1 MAPKRRGGQLGSTS
15 LRLDGC
21 SPVLEDSGGT
31 FVRVTRSAS
40 SRRPSKWRVPAVTSI
55 DESDEDG
62 DGKHIKM
69 RWSTA
74 RVSKFVKTLTPRQ
87 KKFIVDNQFGFVLD
101 IKSFRVPIGFIEWVM
116 SNTHAASNEFI
127 IKHKCICFTKDMVVK
142 VLGVPSGTT
151 QVEVD
156 SSDFEVEALVE
167 QYKSEYKVDKSY
179 PISKCMELMK
189 DEEDEQTFMRHF
201 MLFLISTILMPGKS
215 NTLCV
220 EYLYSLL
227 NLESLINYD
236 WAEEILHVIMH
247 EVRRFHTLRDCLGR
261 AVAMKHFYMEGCLP
275 FLAIVY
281 ADFLDLPQG
290 SAHVHELNYN
300 VPRICHLSSTDFDFV
315 MEIDRNNRARPH
327 CYGMRPFRDIST
339 TPYRTIEPVV
349 QGNSRIYL
357 HADVQR
363 LADKHKLL
371 VKDDIGILVKSLTE
385 ICDNR
390 ISSFAAD
397 FNTLYM
403 SKIAEADRP
412 GPSAANVQAARV
424 SDVSPAPST
433 SNAHFN
439 SGISGRYN
447 VTPAAS
453 VSRSGNFY
461 EPNYDQ
467 DVGNSSVPS
476 HSACVEPQSTA
487 PTNVVHP
494 ICSLIALPTHANN
507 VDDVPSPSISNVGN
521 SDDCNGL
528 GMFDDSINANIN
540 EISSQ
545 PHVASVP
552 ELNVSEGTVQT
563 DFIAYESNEIIGASS
578 DSLDI
583 FLIDSSEHSIN
594 CFYFNYSCFPL
605 YVILLY
611 FL

>member
-1 MAPKRRGGQLGSTS
+1 M
-15 LRLDGC
+15 
-21 SPVLEDSGGT
+21 
-31 FVRVTRSAS
+31 
-40 SRRPSKWRVPAVTSI
+40 
-55 DESDEDG
+55 
-62 DGKHIKM
+62 
-69 RWSTA
+69 
-74 RVSKFVKTLTPRQ
+74 
-87 KKFIVDNQFGFVLD
+87 
-101 IKSFRVPIGFIEWVM
+101 
-116 SNTHAASNEFI
+116 
-127 IKHKCICFTKDMVVK
+127 
-142 VLGVPSGTT
+142 
-151 QVEVD
+151 
-156 SSDFEVEALVE
+156 
-167 QYKSEYKVDKSY
+167 
-179 PISKCMELMK
+179 
-189 DEEDEQTFMRHF
+189 
-201 MLFLISTILMPGKS
+201 
-215 NTLCV
+215 
-220 EYLYSLL
+220 
-227 NLESLINYD
+227 
-236 WAEEILHVIMH
+236 
-247 EVRRFHTLRDCLGR
+247 
-261 AVAMKHFYMEGCLP
+261 
-275 FLAIVY
+275 
-281 ADFLDLPQG
+281 
-290 SAHVHELNYN
+290 
-300 VPRICHLSSTDFDFV
+300 
-315 MEIDRNNRARPH
+315 
-327 CYGMRPFRDIST
+327 
-339 TPYRTIEPVV
+339 
-349 QGNSRIYL
+349 
-357 HADVQR
+357 QR

-371 VKDDIGILVKSLTE
+371 VKDDIRILVKSLTE

-403 SKIAEADRP
+403 SKIAEADCP

-439 SGISGRYN
+439 SGISSRYN

-453 VSRSGNFY
+453 VSRSSNFY

-494 ICSLIALPTHANN
+494 ICSLIALPTHVNN

-521 SDDCNGL
+521 SDDCNGF

-540 EISSQ
+540 EVSSQ
-545 PHVASVP
+545 PPVASVP

-563 DFIAYESNEIIGASS
+563 DFIAYESNEIIGPSS

>member
-1 MAPKRRGGQLGSTS
+1 M
-15 LRLDGC
+15 
-21 SPVLEDSGGT
+21 
-31 FVRVTRSAS
+31 
-40 SRRPSKWRVPAVTSI
+40 W
-55 DESDEDG
+55 
-62 DGKHIKM
+62 
-69 RWSTA
+69 WSTA

-101 IKSFRVPIGFIEWVM
+101 IKSFRVSIGFIEWVM

-127 IKHKCICFTKDMVVK
+127 IKHKCIRFTKNMVVK

-167 QYKSEYKVDKSY
+167 QYKSEYKVGKSY

-189 DEEDEQTFMRHF
+189 DEVDEQTFMRHF

-247 EVRRFHTLRDCLGR
+247 EVRRFHTLIDCLGR

-327 CYGMRPFRDIST
+327 CYGMRPFRDISA

-349 QGNSRIYL
+349 QGNSRI
-357 HADVQR
+357 R

-433 SNAHFN
+433 SSAHFN

-453 VSRSGNFY
+453 VSHSGNFY

-467 DVGNSSVPS
+467 DVGNSFVPS

-507 VDDVPSPSISNVGN
+507 VGDVPSPSISNVGN

-540 EISSQ
+540 EVSSQ
-545 PHVASVP
+545 PPVASVS
-552 ELNVSEGTVQT
+552 ELNVSEGGVIRGVSFECAVPTKFHEKYV
-563 DFIAYESNEIIGASS
+563 GVVL
-578 DSLDI
+578 DSEKPLVSH
-583 FLIDSSEHSIN
+583 FKTKLS
-594 CFYFNYSCFPL
+594 FY
-605 YVILLY
+605 
-611 FL
+611 

>member
-1 MAPKRRGGQLGSTS
+1 MQ
-15 LRLDGC
+15 
-21 SPVLEDSGGT
+21 
-31 FVRVTRSAS
+31 
-40 SRRPSKWRVPAVTSI
+40 
-55 DESDEDG
+55 
-62 DGKHIKM
+62 H
-69 RWSTA
+69 
-74 RVSKFVKTLTPRQ
+74 
-87 KKFIVDNQFGFVLD
+87 
-101 IKSFRVPIGFIEWVM
+101 
-116 SNTHAASNEFI
+116 
-127 IKHKCICFTKDMVVK
+127 
-142 VLGVPSGTT
+142 
-151 QVEVD
+151 
-156 SSDFEVEALVE
+156 
-167 QYKSEYKVDKSY
+167 
-179 PISKCMELMK
+179 
-189 DEEDEQTFMRHF
+189 
-201 MLFLISTILMPGKS
+201 
-215 NTLCV
+215 
-220 EYLYSLL
+220 
-227 NLESLINYD
+227 
-236 WAEEILHVIMH
+236 
-247 EVRRFHTLRDCLGR
+247 
-261 AVAMKHFYMEGCLP
+261 
-275 FLAIVY
+275 
-281 ADFLDLPQG
+281 
-290 SAHVHELNYN
+290 
-300 VPRICHLSSTDFDFV
+300 
-315 MEIDRNNRARPH
+315 
-327 CYGMRPFRDIST
+327 
-339 TPYRTIEPVV
+339 
-349 QGNSRIYL
+349 
-357 HADVQR
+357 

-540 EISSQ
+540 EVSSQ
-545 PHVASVP
+545 PPVASVP
-552 ELNVSEGTVQT
+552 EFYVSEGGVIRGVSFECVVPTKFHEKSV
-563 DFIAYESNEIIGASS
+563 DVVLDSKKPLVSHGNVDSMNCDI
-578 DSLDI
+578 DSLQDKI
-583 FLIDSSEHSIN
+583 ELLLNTGVATIQQSSQ
-594 CFYFNYSCFPL
+594 FYYIVVFFTCSFQN
-605 YVILLY
+605 
-611 FL
+611 

>member
-1 MAPKRRGGQLGSTS
+1 M
-15 LRLDGC
+15 
-21 SPVLEDSGGT
+21 
-31 FVRVTRSAS
+31 
-40 SRRPSKWRVPAVTSI
+40 SI
-55 DESDEDG
+55 VKLSFLYFFSFWFQSDEDG

-69 RWSTA
+69 WWSTA

-127 IKHKCICFTKDMVVK
+127 IKHKCIRFTKDMVVK

-167 QYKSEYKVDKSY
+167 QYKSEYKVGKSY

-189 DEEDEQTFMRHF
+189 DEEDKQTFMRHF

-315 MEIDRNNRARPH
+315 MEIDRNNRAHPH
-327 CYGMRPFRDIST
+327 CYGMRPFRDISA
-339 TPYRTIEPVV
+339 TPYSTIEPVV
-349 QGNSRIYL
+349 QGNSRI
-357 HADVQR
+357 R

-424 SDVSPAPST
+424 SNVSPAPST

-439 SGISGRYN
+439 SGSSGRYN

-476 HSACVEPQSTA
+476 QCHTLHVLNLKVLHQQMLFIQYVLLLLYLPM
-487 PTNVVHP
+487 PTM
-494 ICSLIALPTHANN
+494 LM
-507 VDDVPSPSISNVGN
+507 
-521 SDDCNGL
+521 
-528 GMFDDSINANIN
+528 MFLLH
-540 EISSQ
+540 Q
-545 PHVASVP
+545 FQM
-552 ELNVSEGTVQT
+552 L
-563 DFIAYESNEIIGASS
+563 
-578 DSLDI
+578 
-583 FLIDSSEHSIN
+583 
-594 CFYFNYSCFPL
+594 
-605 YVILLY
+605 VILMIAMAWVCLMT
-611 FL
+611 LSMLI